1 MQSVAK
7 FFHDGGN
14 LMYINVAVAVFA
26 LAVISERLYMFL
38 FRLRV
43 NTKVFMAEIEKLV
56 NAGNFDKA
64 IKQCSTLEGAPLP
77 RVIRAALINARLGG
91 PAITAAVEETMLE
104 VTPIVMKRSGM
115 LWAIANLATL
125 IGLVGTVFG
134 LIQAFAA
141 LSFASPEQKSVLL
154 TQGIAHAMNNT
165 AFGLSIAMV
174 CVFFHMI
181 LSVLTRNLLEG
192 LDHAAVRIENI
203 LSKRRLQQGGR
214 EGGAAAPAAQA

>member
-14 LMYINVAVAVFA
+14 LMYINVFISVFA
-26 LAVISERLYMFL
+26 LAIVAERLYMFL

-64 IKQCSTLEGAPLP
+64 IKQCSSLEGAAVP

-91 PAITAAVEETMLE
+91 AAVNSAVEESMLE
-104 VTPIVMKRSGM
+104 VTPQVMKRAGI

-125 IGLVGTVFG
+125 VGLVGTVFG
-134 LIQAFAA
+134 LIQ
-141 LSFASPEQKSVLL
+141 KSALL
-154 TQGIAHAMNNT
+154 TQGISHAMNNT
-165 AFGLSIAMV
+165 AMGLSVALVCIA
-174 CVFFHMI
+174 FHMV
-181 LSVLTRNLLEG
+181 LSQLTRGLLDG
-192 LDHAAVRIENI
+192 MDHSAVRMENI
-203 LSKRRLQQGGR
+203 LAKRRLQSGGR
-214 EGGAAAPAAQA
+214 EGGAPPSAPQQS

>member
-14 LMYINVAVAVFA
+14 LMYINVFISVFA
-26 LAVISERLYMFL
+26 LAIVAERLYMFL

-64 IKQCSTLEGAPLP
+64 IKQCSSLEGAAVP

-91 PAITAAVEETMLE
+91 AAVNSAVEESMLE
-104 VTPIVMKRSGM
+104 VTPQVMKRAGI

-125 IGLVGTVFG
+125 VGLVGTVFG
-134 LIQAFAA
+134 LIQGFGALAFAA
-141 LSFASPEQKSVLL
+141 PDQK
-154 TQGIAHAMNNT
+154 HA
-165 AFGLSIAMV
+165 
-174 CVFFHMI
+174 CVRTG
-181 LSVLTRNLLEG
+181 S
-192 LDHAAVRIENI
+192 
-203 LSKRRLQQGGR
+203 
-214 EGGAAAPAAQA
+214 